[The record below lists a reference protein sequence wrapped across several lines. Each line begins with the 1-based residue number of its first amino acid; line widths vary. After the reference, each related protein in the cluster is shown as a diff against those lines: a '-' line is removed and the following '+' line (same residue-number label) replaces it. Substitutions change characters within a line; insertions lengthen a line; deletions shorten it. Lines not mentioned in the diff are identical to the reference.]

1 MGVSGSLQV
10 KDGKY
15 YAVLSLRTNELT
27 KKGKIK
33 YRTKWISTGFEV
45 KGNKKRAKEFLN
57 EKCREYSKRNVD
69 YCDMYFADYMVEWL
83 DEIEPEIRA
92 NTYRG
97 YSGNVGNHI
106 VPYFYPRR
114 IKIQELKVSD
124 LEDFYKYLVFE
135 KSKSDGS
142 EPLSPTTITHIHRCI
157 SKALNDAARKGIIT
171 VNVATLARKPHSVKF
186 KSQYLNERQ
195 VNELLKTVKDTPIE
209 VPVTI
214 CAVFG
219 LRRGEVLGLKCKA
232 VDMENRTITISETLQ
247 QHVGG
252 SYTSPPKTES
262 SYRTLPIPDTVFQ
275 YLLAQKRKQESEK
288 RLLGSGYID
297 NDYVCVWP
305 DGKVITPNYLTKN
318 FHQMIVESDL
328 PNIRLHDLRHS
339 VASNLL
345 NMGFTVV
352 QVQEWLGHSSAATT
366 LNFYAHVDKT
376 SKLNISRTLDT
387 KLKIDL

>member
-219 LRRGEVLGLKCKA
+219 LRRGEVLGLKWKA

-262 SYRTLPIPDTVFQ
+262 SYRTLPIPDKVFQ

-328 PNIRLHDLRHS
+328 PNIRLHDLRHPYVKPTTKKYNS
-339 VASNLL
+339 EKQKSQAI
-345 NMGFTVV
+345 NM
-352 QVQEWLGHSSAATT
+352 
-366 LNFYAHVDKT
+366 
-376 SKLNISRTLDT
+376 
-387 KLKIDL
+387 DLIA

>member
-114 IKIQELKVSD
+114 IKIQELEVSD

-219 LRRGEVLGLKCKA
+219 LRRGEVLGLKWKA
-232 VDMENRTITISETLQ
+232 VDMENRTITISE
-247 QHVGG
+247 HFN
-252 SYTSPPKTES
+252 S
-262 SYRTLPIPDTVFQ
+262 
-275 YLLAQKRKQESEK
+275 
-288 RLLGSGYID
+288 
-297 NDYVCVWP
+297 
-305 DGKVITPNYLTKN
+305 
-318 FHQMIVESDL
+318 M
-328 PNIRLHDLRHS
+328 S
-339 VASNLL
+339 VAHILHRQRPKAVTEHFRFPTRYFNICLL
-345 NMGFTVV
+345 KKESRRVKRGC
-352 QVQEWLGHSSAATT
+352 SAAAILTT
-366 LNFYAHVDKT
+366 IMCVYGLTARSSHQI
-376 SKLNISRTLDT
+376 ISR
-387 KLKIDL
+387 KIFIK

>member
-157 SKALNDAARKGIIT
+157 SKALNLSLIHI
-171 VNVATLARKPHSVKF
+171 
-186 KSQYLNERQ
+186 
-195 VNELLKTVKDTPIE
+195 
-209 VPVTI
+209 
-214 CAVFG
+214 
-219 LRRGEVLGLKCKA
+219 
-232 VDMENRTITISETLQ
+232 
-247 QHVGG
+247 
-252 SYTSPPKTES
+252 
-262 SYRTLPIPDTVFQ
+262 
-275 YLLAQKRKQESEK
+275 
-288 RLLGSGYID
+288 
-297 NDYVCVWP
+297 
-305 DGKVITPNYLTKN
+305 
-318 FHQMIVESDL
+318 
-328 PNIRLHDLRHS
+328 
-339 VASNLL
+339 
-345 NMGFTVV
+345 
-352 QVQEWLGHSSAATT
+352 
-366 LNFYAHVDKT
+366 
-376 SKLNISRTLDT
+376 
-387 KLKIDL
+387 